1 MKYMVI
7 LDGTSI
13 SENTKLFIQNL
24 YKISENISIK
34 YLQDINRKNIMELD
48 HTYDLPINNTISEYK
63 IDIIVYI

>member
-24 YKISENISIK
+24 YKISENISLK